1 VQQQAVQELHVRISQ
16 CLFIL
21 NAKTGRLVP
30 PPWSPRSPTVAL
42 AAGVAVAPSGID
54 TSREVVNSSAVFPF
68 DVIAC
73 IDRHQRW

>member
-1 VQQQAVQELHVRISQ
+1 VSLHPKRQNWPAGS
-16 CLFIL
+16 
-21 NAKTGRLVP
+21 APLVAQIA
-30 PPWSPRSPTVAL
+30 TVAL